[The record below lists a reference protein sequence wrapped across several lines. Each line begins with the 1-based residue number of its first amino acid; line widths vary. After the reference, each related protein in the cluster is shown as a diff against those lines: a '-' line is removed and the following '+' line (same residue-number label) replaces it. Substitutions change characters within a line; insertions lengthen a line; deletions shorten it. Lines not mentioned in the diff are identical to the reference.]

1 MAKITKKV
9 QERLRAGLRRFKPLL
24 KVAREREASRA
35 DTATLAIDLLS
46 DLFGFDRYSEVTS
59 ELDNREAVYDFA
71 IHSGGSVAMLVRV
84 SPIGAAPD
92 DRYLL
97 ATAQHALLNGVEWI
111 ILTNG
116 IGWQVH
122 HVEDAGKTKPETP
135 VVLAFDLS
143 HMQPGRTA
151 HLETLYLLT
160 REGHQGAGLDHFR
173 LRLEMSNRHFLGA
186 MLLSDPVVAAV
197 RRELRK
203 LSTGLKI
210 TPLEVRENLAK
221 GVLRPDV
228 AASSETAAV
237 LEFLQKIKQDALE
250 ARRKAADP
258 NRFSGRRTPG
268 KRKAVPGK
276 WTAKRG
282 ATRKKP
288 VSTKF
293 SIAANNR
300 MVLQIS
306 KKADIK
312 KVLQRSESV
321 PDKPRRRG
329 RLLNWGAKP

>member
-9 QERLRAGLRRFKPLL
+9 QERLRAGLRRFRPLL
-24 KVAREREASRA
+24 KAAREREASRA
-35 DTATLAIDLLS
+35 DTATLALDLLS

-71 IHSGGSVAMLVRV
+71 IHSGGAVAMLVRV
-84 SPIGAAPD
+84 SPICAAPD

-97 ATAQHALLNGVEWI
+97 ATAQHALLHGVEWI
-111 ILTNG
+111 ILPNG

-122 HVEDAGKTKPETP
+122 HVEDAGKTRPETP

-160 REGHQGAGLDHFR
+160 REGHQSAGLDHFR
-173 LRLEMSNRHFLGA
+173 LRLEVTNRYYLGA
-186 MLLSDPVVAAV
+186 MMLSDPVVAAV

-203 LSTGLKI
+203 LSPGLKI

-228 AASSETAAV
+228 MASRETTAV

-250 ARRKAADP
+250 AKRKAADP
-258 NRFSGRRTPG
+258 NRFSGRGTPG
-268 KRKAVPGK
+268 KRKAAPGK
-276 WTAKRG
+276 WTAKRS
-282 ATRKKP
+282 AARKKP

-293 SIAANNR
+293 SVAANDR
-300 MVLQIS
+300 IILRIS

-312 KVLQRSESV
+312 KVLQRSEST

>member
-9 QERLRAGLRRFKPLL
+9 QERLRAGLRRFRPLL
-24 KVAREREASRA
+24 KAAREREASRA
-35 DTATLAIDLLS
+35 DTATLALDLLS

-71 IHSGGSVAMLVRV
+71 NHSGGAVAMLVRV
-84 SPIGAAPD
+84 SPICAAPD

-97 ATAQHALLNGVEWI
+97 ATAQHALLHGVEWI

-160 REGHQGAGLDHFR
+160 REGHQSAGLDHFR

-186 MLLSDPVVAAV
+186 MMLSDPVVAAV

-203 LSTGLKI
+203 LSPGLKI
-210 TPLEVRENLAK
+210 TPLEIRETLAK
-221 GVLRPDV
+221 GGLRPDV
-228 AASSETAAV
+228 MASRETTAV

-250 ARRKAADP
+250 AKRKAADP
-258 NRFSGRRTPG
+258 NRFSGRGTPG
-268 KRKAVPGK
+268 KRKAAPGK
-276 WTAKRG
+276 WTAKRS
-282 ATRKKP
+282 AARKKP

-293 SIAANNR
+293 SVAANDR
-300 MVLQIS
+300 IILRIS

-312 KVLQRSESV
+312 KVLQRSEST